1 MGTPC
6 YVFIRN
12 IQQVQSTPVD
22 ARVNFTIEIQV
33 LMPAGAVVG
42 GVVIFDA
49 DWGADMRQMCRDA
62 IFQWMSNPDNG
73 VPTDAETKGVI
84 FPDMTGV

>member
-12 IQQVQSTPVD
+12 IQQVQATPVD
-22 ARVNFTIEIQV
+22 GRVNFTIEIQV
-33 LMPAGAVVG
+33 LMPNDAVVG

-62 IFQWMSNPDNG
+62 IFQWMTNPDNS
-73 VPTDAETKGVI
+73 VPTDADTKGVI
-84 FPDMTGV
+84 FPDFTGV